1 MNSIFSIEMESKR
14 HVRSISISDQAHDRV
29 LFEGDLGRL
38 LEISIIE
45 HCALEMVGEYGVLR
59 IEIDEDVLQG
69 VLESPDR
76 ELSLSSEVGSY
87 TNTKQIGNEKNE
99 AERNKK

>member
-1 MNSIFSIEMESKR
+1 MGGIFSVEIESKK

-38 LEISIIE
+38 LEVSIIE
-45 HCALEMVGEYGVLR
+45 RSSLEMVGENGILR
-59 IEIDEDVLQG
+59 IEIGEDVLQR

>member
-1 MNSIFSIEMESKR
+1 LSGVFSVEMKSKK

-38 LEISIIE
+38 FEVSIIE
-45 HCALEMVGEYGVLR
+45 CTALEMVGENGVLR
-59 IEIDEDVLQG
+59 IEIDEDVLQR

-76 ELSLSSEVGSY
+76 ELSLSSEVGSD
-87 TNTKQIGNEKNE
+87 TSTKKRGDEKN
-99 AERNKK
+99 

>member
-29 LFEGDLGRL
+29 LFEGDLGSL
-38 LEISIIE
+38 LEVSIIE
-45 HCALEMVGEYGVLR
+45 CNALEMVGEYGVLR
-59 IEIDEDVLQG
+59 IEIDEDVLQR

-76 ELSLSSEVGSY
+76 ELSLSSEVGSSI
-87 TNTKQIGNEKNE
+87 NTKKMGEVKRGDE
-99 AERNKK
+99 V